1 MQIAIEQKV
10 GDPLQSAIVPE
21 WSVSQGPIS
30 NPTNQPTNQ
39 LAMHE
44 LKYFLRKIAMDL
56 KKAAMHYN
64 ARKKFEF
71 EKCEVQG

>member
-39 LAMHE
+39 LAMRE
-44 LKYFLRKIAMDL
+44 LKYFLRKLAIDL
-56 KKAAMHYN
+56 KKTAMHYKV
-64 ARKKFEF
+64 RKELQ
-71 EKCEVQG
+71 V

>member
-39 LAMHE
+39 LAMRE
-44 LKYFLRKIAMDL
+44 LKYFLRKLAIDL
-56 KKAAMHYN
+56 KKTAMHYN
-64 ARKKFEF
+64 VRKNLECD
-71 EKCEVQG
+71 KCEVQG

>member
-39 LAMHE
+39 LPMRQ
-44 LKYFLRKIAMDL
+44 LKYFLGKLAIELKQAQKMVQVDALDL
-56 KKAAMHYN
+56 SL
-64 ARKKFEF
+64 
-71 EKCEVQG
+71 

>member
-39 LAMHE
+39 LAMRE
-44 LKYFLRKIAMDL
+44 LKYFLRKLAIDL
-56 KKAAMHYN
+56 KKTAMHYN
-64 ARKKFEF
+64 VRKNLECDKF
-71 EKCEVQG
+71 EVQG